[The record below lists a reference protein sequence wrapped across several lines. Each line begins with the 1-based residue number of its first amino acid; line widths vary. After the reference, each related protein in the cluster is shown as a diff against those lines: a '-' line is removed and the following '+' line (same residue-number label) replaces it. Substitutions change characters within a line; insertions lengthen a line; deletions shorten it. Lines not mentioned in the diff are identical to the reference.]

1 MDRRSPK
8 STRKTASMRRSSGE
22 HVRIIVL
29 TVSAMPFFLFCSE
42 PSRRGLSTNAS
53 QANRYMTASTQK
65 LIEHA
70 QKRYQ
75 KQIRSDYSTPIP
87 WATAISTVQQWA
99 ATGQRCDRLSKG
111 WPTLA
116 GNFEILVGLGP
127 ISISTTG
134 FVKYFDH

>member
-1 MDRRSPK
+1 
-8 STRKTASMRRSSGE
+8 MRRSSGE

-70 QKRYQ
+70 QKMYQ

-99 ATGQRCDRLSKG
+99 ATGQRCDRLSNQCDRRAVETDRSGKAIR
-111 WPTLA
+111 TEL
-116 GNFEILVGLGP
+116 EIFNHRV
-127 ISISTTG
+127 
-134 FVKYFDH
+134 FN